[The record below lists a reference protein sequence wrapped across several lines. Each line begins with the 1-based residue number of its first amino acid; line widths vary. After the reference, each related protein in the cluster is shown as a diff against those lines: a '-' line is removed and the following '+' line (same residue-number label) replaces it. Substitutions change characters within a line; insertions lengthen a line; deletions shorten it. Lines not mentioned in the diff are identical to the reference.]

1 MTIKRLLNSCICHHI
16 RVLYIFRLRKI
27 SMVSIATMRAFAP
40 TTPQSIHSTGELH
53 ISTVPITVA
62 IVEDEPEVRLR
73 FEDAVRQHPRLSL
86 LFSAG
91 TATQAI
97 SLSSQRQADVF
108 LIDLGLPDR
117 DGRDVI
123 RWLAAQHPDTLAMVV
138 TVFGDEEHVLSSL
151 EAGAVGYLLKD
162 TPSEEIAHRIVE
174 LHEGGSPISP
184 SVARSVIRRF
194 VNKQR
199 NPLADIDNP
208 LSERELEVLRLIE
221 KGMTYEEVSQ
231 ILGVT
236 WHTVTAYLRRVYRKL
251 QVNSK
256 GQAVFE
262 ARQRGIL

>member
-1 MTIKRLLNSCICHHI
+1 MASTTSTSEFALATHEYTYSGGIKQ
-16 RVLYIFRLRKI
+16 V
-27 SMVSIATMRAFAP
+27 
-40 TTPQSIHSTGELH
+40 
-53 ISTVPITVA
+53 STVPITVA

-73 FEDAVRQHPRLSL
+73 FEDAVRQHSRLSL
-86 LFSAG
+86 LFSAA
-91 TATQAI
+91 TAAHAI
-97 SLSSQRQADVF
+97 SLSSQRQANVF
-108 LIDLGLPDR
+108 LVDLGLPDR

-123 RWLAAQHPDTLAMVV
+123 RWLAAQQPDTLAMVV

-162 TPSEEIAHRIVE
+162 TPSKEIANRIVE
-174 LHEGGSPISP
+174 LYEGGSPISP

-208 LSERELEVLRLIE
+208 LSDRELEVLKLIE